1 MTKFGQWPAWVQMVV
16 GVPHAVL
23 LSFLAWVWSPQ
34 DAKSWYWFV
43 GVLLYL
49 GMFYFIFVR

>member
-1 MTKFGQWPAWVQMVV
+1 MTKFGQWPAWLQVVV

-23 LSFLAWVWSPQ
+23 LTFLVWIWSPQ